1 MTNEAQ
7 LGSTLAYP
15 VIFRAFRPHAQRAG
29 PVCSSHSRA
38 RRAFGPLVPA
48 CKSCMGSWGARPGRV
63 LLVVVELLLTVA
75 FQDVPL
81 S

>member
-15 VIFRAFRPHAQRAG
+15 VIFRVFRPHAQRAG
-29 PVCSSHSRA
+29 PVSGSHGTA

-48 CKSCMGSWGARPGRV
+48 CESCVGS
-63 LLVVVELLLTVA
+63 
-75 FQDVPL
+75 
-81 S
+81 